1 MATFNNEKLR
11 ELRKSRGLTQIELS
25 KKLEIGVASLIR
37 YEKGERTPSIEI
49 ISRLATI
56 LGVSTNYL
64 LDDYTSS
71 NYPGNIDYL
80 SVNPAEDIK
89 NHPER
94 YAPVRDPE
102 TGKIIA
108 YSINNRSELLQAYFE
123 KLNARGQDTA
133 IQRVEELTKIP
144 EYQKDNNK

>member
-1 MATFNNEKLR
+1 MTLGENIKLSRKNKGLKQEDLAKRLGVSVMTIRRYENN
-11 ELRKSRGLTQIELS
+11 SRQP
-25 KKLEIGVASLIR
+25 KLETINRI
-37 YEKGERTPSIEI
+37 
-49 ISRLATI
+49 ATI
-56 LGVSTNYL
+56 LEVTTNYL

-89 NHPER
+89 IHPER

-108 YSINNRSELLQAYFE
+108 YRINKRSELLQAYFE
-123 KLNARGQDTA
+123 KLNAHGQDTA